1 MMHKRHYFSLEQ
13 NGGEVKYTSIG
24 NNLVSWMDFKAKAI
38 VWNLKQENLR
48 YEYYVGSPVKDA

>member
-13 NGGEVKYTSIG
+13 KGGEVKYTSIG

-48 YEYYVGSPVKDA
+48 YEYYVGSQ